1 MLKRNVRKAIMAD
14 RIDSILRDYFS
25 GRLDLKIRQR
35 EYELQNDTGPV
46 DENIGGGR
54 AQNKQ
59 ARPLDDMM
67 IRLESD
73 KTLQMLIKQKEDV
86 KRWIATF
93 EPDKQK
99 VVAYYYAS
107 KSVTWVKVAQQFH
120 IGESTAKSWRV
131 EVKHILGAV
140 L

>member
-1 MLKRNVRKAIMAD
+1 MAD

-25 GRLDLKIRQR
+25 GRLELKIKQR
-35 EYELQNDTGPV
+35 EETIRYDSQEV

-54 AQNKQ
+54 AQNKYT
-59 ARPLDDMM
+59 RPIEDTYVRVEQDRYLNS
-67 IRLESD
+67 L
-73 KTLQMLIKQKEDV
+73 KKQKEDV
-86 KRWIATF
+86 ERWIATF

-120 IGESTAKSWRV
+120 ISESTAKAWRS

>member
-1 MLKRNVRKAIMAD
+1 MAD

-25 GRLDLKIRQR
+25 GRLDLKIKQR
-35 EYELQNDTGPV
+35 EYEIRHDTGPV

-73 KTLQMLIKQKEDV
+73 KKLQMLIKQKEDV

>member
-1 MLKRNVRKAIMAD
+1 M
-14 RIDSILRDYFS
+14 RDYFS

-35 EYELQNDTGPV
+35 EYELRNDRGPV
-46 DENIGGGR
+46 DENIGGGK
-54 AQNKQ
+54 AINKQ

-107 KSVTWVKVAQQFH
+107 KAITWTKVAQQFH

>member
-1 MLKRNVRKAIMAD
+1 MAD

-25 GRLDLKIRQR
+25 GRLDLKIKQR
-35 EYELQNDTGPV
+35 EYEIRHDTGPV
-46 DENIGGGR
+46 DENIGGGK
-54 AQNKQ
+54 ALNKH
-59 ARPLDDMM
+59 ARPLDDML

-73 KTLQMLIKQKEDV
+73 KKLQMLIKQKEDV

-107 KSVTWVKVAQQFH
+107 NSVTWTKVAQQFH
-120 IGESTAKSWRV
+120 IGESTARAYRV

>member
-1 MLKRNVRKAIMAD
+1 M
-14 RIDSILRDYFS
+14 RI
-25 GRLDLKIRQR
+25 RLDEDRYL
-35 EYELQNDTGPV
+35 N
-46 DENIGGGR
+46 
-54 AQNKQ
+54 
-59 ARPLDDMM
+59 
-67 IRLESD
+67 S
-73 KTLQMLIKQKEDV
+73 LIKQKEDIE
-86 KRWIATF
+86 RWIATF

-120 IGESTAKSWRV
+120 ISESTAKAWRS

>member
-1 MLKRNVRKAIMAD
+1 MAD
-14 RIDSILRDYFS
+14 RIDRILRDYFS
-25 GRLDLKIRQR
+25 GRLDLKIKQR
-35 EYELQNDTGPV
+35 EYEIRHDTGPV

-59 ARPLDDMM
+59 ARPLDDML

-73 KTLQMLIKQKEDV
+73 ELLQVMTKQKEDIE
-86 KRWIATF
+86 RWVATF
-93 EPDKQK
+93 DKSKQK

-107 KSVTWVKVAQQFH
+107 KTVTWVKVSQQFH
-120 IGESTAKSWRV
+120 ISERTAIAWRT

>member
-1 MLKRNVRKAIMAD
+1 MM
-14 RIDSILRDYFS
+14 ID
-25 GRLDLKIRQR
+25 QR
-35 EYELQNDTGPV
+35 EYELRNESGPV

-54 AQNKQ
+54 AQNKHT
-59 ARPLDDMM
+59 RPFDDL
-67 IRLESD
+67 IIKIDSD
-73 KTLQMLIKQKEDV
+73 KELTRLRKQKEDV
-86 KRWIATF
+86 ERWVATF

-120 IGESTAKSWRV
+120 ISERTAQAWRI

>member
-1 MLKRNVRKAIMAD
+1 MAD
-14 RIDSILRDYFS
+14 RLDNILRDYFS
-25 GRLDLKIRQR
+25 GRLELKIRQR
-35 EYELQNDTGPV
+35 EWDIRNEPGTP

-54 AQNKQ
+54 AINKQ
-59 ARPLDDMM
+59 TRPVEDMR
-67 IRLESD
+67 IRLDEDRYLKS
-73 KTLQMLIKQKEDV
+73 LEKQKEDV
-86 KRWIATF
+86 ERWIATF

-107 KSVTWVKVAQQFH
+107 KSVTWTKVAQQFH
-120 IGESTAKSWRV
+120 IAESTAKAWRV

>member
-1 MLKRNVRKAIMAD
+1 MAD

-25 GRLDLKIRQR
+25 GRLDLKIKQR
-35 EYELQNDTGPV
+35 EYELRNDRGPV
-46 DENIGGGR
+46 DENIGGGK
-54 AQNKQ
+54 ALNKH

>member
-1 MLKRNVRKAIMAD
+1 MAD

-25 GRLDLKIRQR
+25 GRLDLKIKQR
-35 EYELQNDTGPV
+35 EYEIRHDTGPV

-59 ARPLDDMM
+59 ARPLDDML

-73 KTLQMLIKQKEDV
+73 ELLQVMTKQKEDIE
-86 KRWIATF
+86 RWVATF
-93 EPDKQK
+93 DKSKQD

-107 KSVTWVKVAQQFH
+107 KSVTWVKVSQQFH
-120 IGESTAKSWRV
+120 IAESTAKGWRV

>member
-1 MLKRNVRKAIMAD
+1 MAD

-25 GRLDLKIRQR
+25 GRLELKIQQR
-35 EYELQNDTGPV
+35 EYEIRNDRGPT
-46 DENIGGGR
+46 DENIGGGK
-54 AQNKQ
+54 ALNKHN
-59 ARPLDDMM
+59 RPVEDMR
-67 IRLESD
+67 IRIDEDRYLS
-73 KTLQMLIKQKEDV
+73 KLNKQKEDV

-107 KSVTWVKVAQQFH
+107 KSVTWNKVAQQFH
-120 IGESTAKSWRV
+120 IAESTARSYRV

>member
-1 MLKRNVRKAIMAD
+1 MAD

-25 GRLDLKIRQR
+25 GRLELKIQQR
-35 EYELQNDTGPV
+35 EYEIRNDRGPT
-46 DENIGGGR
+46 DENIGGGK
-54 AQNKQ
+54 ALNKHN
-59 ARPLDDMM
+59 RPVEDMR
-67 IRLESD
+67 IRIDEDRYLS
-73 KTLQMLIKQKEDV
+73 KLNKQKEDV
-86 KRWIATF
+86 ERWIATF

-107 KSVTWVKVAQQFH
+107 KSITWVKVAQQFH
-120 IGESTAKSWRV
+120 ISERTAIAWRT

>member
-1 MLKRNVRKAIMAD
+1 MAD
-14 RIDSILRDYFS
+14 RVDSILRDYFS

-35 EYELQNDTGPV
+35 EYELRNDRGPT
-46 DENIGGGR
+46 DENIGGGKTL
-54 AQNKQ
+54 NKH

-73 KTLQMLIKQKEDV
+73 KTLQTLVKQKEDV
-86 KRWIATF
+86 ERWIATF

-99 VVAYYYAS
+99 VVKYYYAS

-120 IGESTAKSWRV
+120 ISERTAIAWRT

>member
-1 MLKRNVRKAIMAD
+1 MAD
-14 RIDSILRDYFS
+14 RVDSILRDYFS

-35 EYELQNDTGPV
+35 EYELRNDRGLT
-46 DENIGGGR
+46 DENIGGGK
-54 AQNKQ
+54 ALNKH

-73 KTLQMLIKQKEDV
+73 KTLQMLIKQKEDI

-120 IGESTAKSWRV
+120 ISERTAIAWRT

>member
-1 MLKRNVRKAIMAD
+1 MAD
-14 RIDSILRDYFS
+14 RIDRILRDYFS
-25 GRLDLKIRQR
+25 GRLDLKIKQR
-35 EYELQNDTGPV
+35 EYEIRHDTGLV
-46 DENIGGGR
+46 DENIGGGK
-54 AQNKQ
+54 ALNKHV
-59 ARPLDDMM
+59 RPLDDMM

-107 KSVTWVKVAQQFH
+107 KEITWTKVAQQFH
-120 IGESTAKSWRV
+120 IGESTARAYRV

>member
-1 MLKRNVRKAIMAD
+1 MAD
-14 RIDSILRDYFS
+14 RVDSILRDYFS
-25 GRLDLKIRQR
+25 GRLELRIKQR
-35 EYELQNDTGPV
+35 EETIRYDSQEV

-54 AQNKQ
+54 AQNKYT
-59 ARPLDDMM
+59 RTIEDTH
-67 IRLESD
+67 IRLEQDRYLNSL
-73 KTLQMLIKQKEDV
+73 KKQKEDV
-86 KRWIATF
+86 ERWIATF

-107 KSVTWVKVAQQFH
+107 KSVTWNKVAQQFH
-120 IGESTAKSWRV
+120 IAESTARSYRV

>member
-1 MLKRNVRKAIMAD
+1 MAD
-14 RIDSILRDYFS
+14 RIDRILRDYFS
-25 GRLDLKIRQR
+25 GRLDLKIKQR
-35 EYELQNDTGPV
+35 EYEIRHDTGPV

-59 ARPLDDMM
+59 ARPLDDML

-73 KTLQMLIKQKEDV
+73 ELLQVMTKQKEDIE
-86 KRWIATF
+86 RWVATF
-93 EPDKQK
+93 DKPKQD

>member
-1 MLKRNVRKAIMAD
+1 MAD
-14 RIDSILRDYFS
+14 RIDKILRNYYS
-25 GRLDLKIRQR
+25 GRLRMMIDQR
-35 EYELQNDTGPV
+35 EYELRNESGPV

-54 AQNKQ
+54 AQNKHT
-59 ARPLDDMM
+59 RPFDDL
-67 IRLESD
+67 IIKIDSD
-73 KTLQMLIKQKEDV
+73 KEITRLRKQKEDIE
-86 KRWIATF
+86 RWIATF

-120 IGESTAKSWRV
+120 ISERTAQAWRI

>member
-1 MLKRNVRKAIMAD
+1 MAD
-14 RIDSILRDYFS
+14 RIDRILRDYFS
-25 GRLDLKIRQR
+25 GRLDLKIKQR
-35 EYELQNDTGPV
+35 EYEIRHDTGPV

-73 KTLQMLIKQKEDV
+73 KTLQTLVKQKEDV
-86 KRWIATF
+86 ERWIATF

-120 IGESTAKSWRV
+120 IGESTARSYRT
-131 EVKHILGAV
+131 EIKHILGAV

>member
-1 MLKRNVRKAIMAD
+1 MAD

-25 GRLDLKIRQR
+25 GRLELKIQQR
-35 EYELQNDTGPV
+35 EYEIRNDRGPT
-46 DENIGGGR
+46 DENIGGGK
-54 AQNKQ
+54 ALNKHN
-59 ARPLDDMM
+59 RPVEDMR
-67 IRLESD
+67 IRIDEDRYLS
-73 KTLQMLIKQKEDV
+73 KLNKQKEDV
-86 KRWIATF
+86 ERWIATF

-107 KSVTWVKVAQQFH
+107 KSVTWNKVAQQFH
-120 IGESTAKSWRV
+120 ISERTAMSWRI